1 MKPYS
6 ILLICWFAHVNC
18 ASINSSVNVIHPEDG
33 TSELIE
39 PLPLPRQP
47 KPGQANA
54 TVLVSN
60 IFHKLNGQPNSC
72 FRFSMANLLD
82 HGTLKITPAL
92 VSYPGS
98 GNSWMRVM
106 IPPLTGMLT
115 GSYCEK
121 VYPGNGSIGFVD
133 TETCGCTLLMKTH
146 DITDG
151 VHRWAG
157 MEDKNDRLMAGIREF
172 QGNGI
177 LLIRNPFKAIISY
190 RNHRLGG
197 FVGYASEAAF
207 SQTETPPGGL
217 SWKSFVTR
225 NIESWEELAKVWILN
240 LKRGG
245 VIYYE
250 RLVHDTESELRR
262 LLKMLSISSVDE
274 ERMDCVLR
282 HKDDTTFKRK
292 PTKLKNPFNEQQTEM
307 IIQSIKRVQQ
317 ALKKRNLDPLP
328 VEHYGPYLSKEQIDR
343 L

>member
-98 GNSWMRVM
+98 GNSWMRMM

-121 VYPGNGSIGFVD
+121 VYPGKCIPFTV
-133 TETCGCTLLMKTH
+133 TLLRQTRQRRKKP
-146 DITDG
+146 
-151 VHRWAG
+151 HRCWLYCNISTSSVTCNVT
-157 MEDKNDRLMAGIREF
+157 KNLLSL
-172 QGNGI
+172 I
-177 LLIRNPFKAIISY
+177 LLEWVGLLS
-190 RNHRLGG
+190 HREWFDWL
-197 FVGYASEAAF
+197 
-207 SQTETPPGGL
+207 
-217 SWKSFVTR
+217 
-225 NIESWEELAKVWILN
+225 
-240 LKRGG
+240 RG
-245 VIYYE
+245 
-250 RLVHDTESELRR
+250 H
-262 LLKMLSISSVDE
+262 
-274 ERMDCVLR
+274 
-282 HKDDTTFKRK
+282 
-292 PTKLKNPFNEQQTEM
+292 
-307 IIQSIKRVQQ
+307 
-317 ALKKRNLDPLP
+317 RNLRLYFADEDARYNRWGSSMGRNGRQKRSDDGRHQRVPGEWHP
-328 VEHYGPYLSKEQIDR
+328 VDSQSLQSHHIVP
-343 L
+343 